1 MRFCIIFNRGHRY
14 LTFWFVFYIYFF
26 SESCSLSTTTN
37 LVNTQKCS
45 VYVTCG
51 KKNSQAPMS
60 YICHVL
66 PSQHAEPT
74 KFIIRPLRIILF
86 CIEYMYY
93 SSHMCRSY
101 ELWQCEIY
109 IIWDE
114 DIYMRE
120 IFSWQVMNTKRERG
134 VKEKS
139 FVKHKLSNNLVK
151 ISHARDL
158 LKPNNKMSK
167 IDDM

>member
-66 PSQHAEPT
+66 PSHHTEPT
-74 KFIIRPLRIILF
+74 KFVIRPLRIILF

-134 VKEKS
+134 VKEK
-139 FVKHKLSNNLVK
+139 FCETQIKQQLGK
-151 ISHARDL
+151 D
-158 LKPNNKMSK
+158 
-167 IDDM
+167 